1 MKNIID
7 NIEASKNAYNSFAE
21 KYFEE
26 FFDDWEGKEFIDE
39 FLQKLSGKKILDL
52 GCGNGNFCYYA
63 TQKGFEVKGYDISE
77 KMIQVGKSICPKLDL
92 SIQDISSLPIEPE
105 LFDGAIYSYSFM
117 HLTKEQGKNSL
128 QSLHKNLKDHALI
141 SIMTCKGTG
150 EVFIACDEFNK
161 DKKMLFTFYEED
173 EIKKLL
179 HECNYKIIS
188 MKIKHEENAN
198 ISPDDWIILAEKINH

>member
-39 FLQKLSGKKILDL
+39 FLQKLAGKKILDL

-63 TQKGFEVKGYDISE
+63 MQKGFEVKGYDISE

-92 SIQDISSLPIEPE
+92 SIQDISSL
-105 LFDGAIYSYSFM
+105 
-117 HLTKEQGKNSL
+117 
-128 QSLHKNLKDHALI
+128 LHQK
-141 SIMTCKGTG
+141 
-150 EVFIACDEFNK
+150 
-161 DKKMLFTFYEED
+161 
-173 EIKKLL
+173 
-179 HECNYKIIS
+179 
-188 MKIKHEENAN
+188 
-198 ISPDDWIILAEKINH
+198 